1 MFRKEHCN
9 QHYRSE
15 GTEVAELACDI
26 LIMWSVKIG
35 MLKEAKRSSACLLW
49 PNTSVMSS
57 FNCVWDESFAT
68 HSHFHTKE
76 ATSTAHNHTLTPS
89 LAFHLLTL
97 LSGNLHDS
105 PESVRPSRLYFSSM
119 FSLVC
124 EERCE
129 KYRGKWRKNGARAY
143 LMFTPREVVCGLFC
157 TLTTYVHEYFLTTRP
172 PGPKD
177 LHSYCSLAQRP
188 WNCLCVKGKDSL
200 VTKPLSVTHTSAY
213 LCSWAQSSHDIKSTY
228 VSLRKNYV

>member
-1 MFRKEHCN
+1 MFRKENSN

-26 LIMWSVKIG
+26 LIMWSVKIC

-57 FNCVWDESFAT
+57 FNWVKEREREKESFAT
-68 HSHFHTKE
+68 HSRFHTKE
-76 ATSTAHNHTLTPS
+76 TTQATSTAHNHTLTPS

-105 PESVRPSRLYFSSM
+105 PESVRPSWLYFSSM

-129 KYRGKWRKNGARAY
+129 KYRGKWRKNRARAY
-143 LMFTPREVVCGLFC
+143 LMFTPCGVWRGCLWVVLHTNHMRSWVFLNDQTTGL
-157 TLTTYVHEYFLTTRP
+157 
-172 PGPKD
+172 
-177 LHSYCSLAQRP
+177 
-188 WNCLCVKGKDSL
+188 
-200 VTKPLSVTHTSAY
+200 
-213 LCSWAQSSHDIKSTY
+213 
-228 VSLRKNYV
+228 